1 MLTRFITWLVVR
13 FLSQTDLLKIVS
25 DRLMTK
31 GRDRIV
37 MQNLYT
43 VHDDH
48 RKGDID
54 HVSFNQLCLNNL
66 SSKFGIKQLSGIL
79 MLEYLKMNAVCCPA
93 PDCDGI
99 EKLFTDLRA
108 AVGEK
113 NYLKRQTNVKEI
125 LRSVLIN
132 VDESELALL
141 ATVVIE
147 NNYSPETAVAYFKH
161 I

>member
-31 GRDRIV
+31 GRDHTV
-37 MQNLYT
+37 MQQLYT
-43 VHDDH
+43 VHDEH

-54 HVSFNQLCLNNL
+54 HVSFNKLCLDRL
-66 SSKFGIKQLSGIL
+66 SRKFGLKQMAGIF
-79 MLEYLKMNAVCCPA
+79 MLEHIKDNAVCCA
-93 PDCDGI
+93 SPDCDGL
-99 EKLFTDLRA
+99 EQLFTDLQT

-125 LRSVLIN
+125 LRSVLPST
-132 VDESELALL
+132 DESELAIL
-141 ATVVIE
+141 TTTVIE
-147 NNYSPETAVAYFKH
+147 NNYTPEAAVAFIKH